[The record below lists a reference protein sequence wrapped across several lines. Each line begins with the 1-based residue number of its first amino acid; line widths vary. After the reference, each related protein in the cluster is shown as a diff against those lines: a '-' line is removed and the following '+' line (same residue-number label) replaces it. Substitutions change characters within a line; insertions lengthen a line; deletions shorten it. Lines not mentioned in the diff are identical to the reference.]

1 MKYVL
6 LFCGT
11 REAQEAWEQDMSEEE
26 RAAQY
31 ARVAQWFEEHRAKI
45 GPGNQLQPPQTATT
59 VRFQGTGEPLI
70 HDGPFIEGNEVIGG
84 YTEINVA
91 DLDEAL
97 RMAKTWPAR
106 GIVEIRPA
114 MAMEE

>member
-11 REAQEAWEQDMSEEE
+11 REQQQAWDTMTEEA
-26 RAAQY
+26 RGAQY
-31 ARVAQWFEEHRAKI
+31 AQVARWFEKYRANI
-45 GPGNQLQPPQTATT
+45 GPGNQLQSPQTATT
-59 VRFQGTGEPLI
+59 VRFPETGEPLI

-84 YTEINVA
+84 YTEISVA

-97 RMAKTWPAR
+97 RLARTWPGR
-106 GIVEIRPA
+106 GSVDIRPV
-114 MAMEE
+114 MEVDQ

>member
-11 REAQEAWEQDMSEEE
+11 REQQQAWENMTEDA
-26 RAAQY
+26 RARQY
-31 ARVAQWFEEHRAKI
+31 EQVRLRFAENRAKLGAI
-45 GPGNQLQPPQTATT
+45 NQLQPPQTATT
-59 VRFQGTGEPLI
+59 VRFQDAGEPLV
-70 HDGPFIEGNEVIGG
+70 HDGAFIEGNEVIGG
-84 YTEINVA
+84 YVEITVA

-106 GIVEIRPA
+106 GTVEIRPV
-114 MAMEE
+114 ME